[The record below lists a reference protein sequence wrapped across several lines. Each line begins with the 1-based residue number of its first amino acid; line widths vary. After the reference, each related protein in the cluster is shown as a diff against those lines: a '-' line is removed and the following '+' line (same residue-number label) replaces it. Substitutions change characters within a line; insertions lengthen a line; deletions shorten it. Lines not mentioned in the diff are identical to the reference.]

1 MHRFSWYSLSINFWK
16 TPPSLITERVM
27 QCWVLAVKAP
37 ALADIKVSWGSR
49 GLGGSMVGGRE
60 TGQGSS
66 LDKGTGPRLHATQE
80 LSPCLIL
87 Y

>member
-1 MHRFSWYSLSINFWK
+1 MVFTFYKFLEDSSIPHNRKSNAMLGPGCKSPSSCRHKGELGQQGAWWK
-16 TPPSLITERVM
+16 H
-27 QCWVLAVKAP
+27 
-37 ALADIKVSWGSR
+37 
-49 GLGGSMVGGRE
+49 VGGRE